1 MPKRKSTRQ
10 RIWGRFTPSGE
21 AVELGQVAHVVGH
34 QSLGARKDR
43 FAPLPLYQADDAV
56 AHEGLEHHQGVPQ
69 SADAG
74 TCRCAPGP
82 LRRASGGRRGA
93 PRLRPAH
100 GDAAPDG
107 AACQFGDG
115 LQQAPLANLRHL
127 HDVQVPV
134 LPRHADQPAGEH
146 PRHEA
151 DAVGT
156 RAQRRVGIGLPQGP
170 EKAPM
175 RREAASALGRCRIG
189 GAAPPPDRPAGRL
202 ACARL
207 GERAQAD
214 ADVRRVGDA
223 VDLERGEGPARR
235 LQGPAHD
242 GQGHRVVGATERL
255 ETHELERRVREDQPG
270 EPLEAGRPLPR
281 ARTLPEPF
289 AGASSAV
296 GESTAKPR
304 PARMPSMPCMTAGS
318 TW

>member
-1 MPKRKSTRQ
+1 MR
-10 RIWGRFTPSGE
+10 
-21 AVELGQVAHVVGH
+21 
-34 QSLGARKDR
+34 
-43 FAPLPLYQADDAV
+43 
-56 AHEGLEHHQGVPQ
+56 
-69 SADAG
+69 G

-82 LRRASGGRRGA
+82 FAGSGGRRGA

-151 DAVGT
+151 DAVGN

-255 ETHELERRVREDQPG
+255 GDT
-270 EPLEAGRPLPR
+270 R
-281 ARTLPEPF
+281 ARAPGPRGPTRRAARGGKAAPTRPH
-289 AGASSAV
+289 APPNPSRGASSAV